1 MYMLGGIGI
10 GKHAEYCHCA
20 DIETIGVS
28 STSSTRNCYVK
39 PEKFVGSW
47 KIS

>member
-1 MYMLGGIGI
+1 MLGGMNI
-10 GKHAEYCHCA
+10 GKHAKYPHYA
-20 DIETIGVS
+20 DIETTGVS
-28 STSSTRNCYVK
+28 NTSSTRNCYVK